1 MNSTVKKVSICN
13 VLCLL
18 VLTLCMLTVG
28 AFAEDDSGEKTSVLE
43 ARNCLNSYIQNNYPE
58 IEIDSK
64 EYIDFLSDQ
73 LVFDKDIN
81 LLNQDNYQEM
91 MAYASLYVI
100 NPDSYANKKARNKIE
115 GKEIW
120 SAYAL
125 VDEQEKA
132 ASDELSDTLATKQS
146 FSSSKAISYAKKH
159 ARNPNTPAYPA
170 YGSDCTNFVSQCIKA
185 GGKSFTYAP
194 SYKTKPDKYGT
205 TKYWYSYHYTSSNPY
220 HRYKQSTAFMRVSD
234 FYTYWKNKGANII
247 SCKNR
252 TTLQDKAKL
261 GDVVQLAKK
270 NSSGKT
276 VYYHTIIITG
286 GKKGDWKYSA
296 RSNSAVDASISKI
309 ASTNTFRIIRI
320 K

>member
-100 NPDSYANKKARNKIE
+100 NPDS
-115 GKEIW
+115 
-120 SAYAL
+120 
-125 VDEQEKA
+125 
-132 ASDELSDTLATKQS
+132 
-146 FSSSKAISYAKKH
+146 
-159 ARNPNTPAYPA
+159 
-170 YGSDCTNFVSQCIKA
+170 
-185 GGKSFTYAP
+185 
-194 SYKTKPDKYGT
+194 
-205 TKYWYSYHYTSSNPY
+205 
-220 HRYKQSTAFMRVSD
+220 
-234 FYTYWKNKGANII
+234 
-247 SCKNR
+247 
-252 TTLQDKAKL
+252 
-261 GDVVQLAKK
+261 
-270 NSSGKT
+270 
-276 VYYHTIIITG
+276 
-286 GKKGDWKYSA
+286 
-296 RSNSAVDASISKI
+296 
-309 ASTNTFRIIRI
+309 
-320 K
+320 

>member
-18 VLTLCMLTVG
+18 VVTLCMLTVG
-28 AFAEDDSGEKTSVLE
+28 AFAEDDSGETTSVLE

-64 EYIDFLSDQ
+64 AYIDFLSDQ

-100 NPDSYANKKARNKIE
+100 NPDFYANKKARKKIE

-120 SAYAL
+120 ATYAL
-125 VDEQEKA
+125 IDEQEKA
-132 ASDELSDTLATKQS
+132 ESEKLSDTLATKQS

-159 ARNPNTPAYPA
+159 ARNPNTPAYPT

-185 GGKSFTYAP
+185 GGKSLHHTRQNQ
-194 SYKTKPDKYGT
+194 TNMGL
-205 TKYWYSYHYTSSNPY
+205 
-220 HRYKQSTAFMRVSD
+220 Q
-234 FYTYWKNKGANII
+234 NIGI
-247 SCKNR
+247 P
-252 TTLQDKAKL
+252 
-261 GDVVQLAKK
+261 
-270 NSSGKT
+270 
-276 VYYHTIIITG
+276 TITRHQTRII
-286 GKKGDWKYSA
+286 
-296 RSNSAVDASISKI
+296 VISK
-309 ASTNTFRIIRI
+309 ARHL
-320 K
+320 

>member
-120 SAYAL
+120 S
-125 VDEQEKA
+125 
-132 ASDELSDTLATKQS
+132 
-146 FSSSKAISYAKKH
+146 
-159 ARNPNTPAYPA
+159 
-170 YGSDCTNFVSQCIKA
+170 
-185 GGKSFTYAP
+185 TY
-194 SYKTKPDKYGT
+194 S
-205 TKYWYSYHYTSSNPY
+205 
-220 HRYKQSTAFMRVSD
+220 
-234 FYTYWKNKGANII
+234 
-247 SCKNR
+247 
-252 TTLQDKAKL
+252 L
-261 GDVVQLAKK
+261 G
-270 NSSGKT
+270 
-276 VYYHTIIITG
+276 
-286 GKKGDWKYSA
+286 
-296 RSNSAVDASISKI
+296 
-309 ASTNTFRIIRI
+309 
-320 K
+320 